1 MPRSFEE
8 KYEATA
14 NGFGALLANRLNDTK
29 GELKVQLPCKVV
41 AVDYTNNFVDVEILD
56 YDYDESGRL
65 VNYPILPNIPIRQPV
80 YSGSAYMILPVRI
93 GDIGTIEFF
102 DSSVQDLITTGNYD
116 FDYTEE
122 WHSINYGLFTNG
134 FLPKGK
140 VFPVN
145 SNSKIIMATHNNVFT
160 FTVNSDDTLTVT
172 TPTMTLNGNLVI
184 NGNITHNGN
193 TNQTGNF
200 TNNGDMSSSGT
211 ITGSTD
217 VVGGGKSVKSH
228 THTDSQGGSTTAPN

>member
-8 KYEATA
+8 KYEVTA
-14 NGFGALLANRLNDTK
+14 NGFGALLSNRLNDTK

-41 AVDYTNNFVDVEILD
+41 AVDYANNFVDVEILD
-56 YDYDESGRL
+56 YDHDESGRL
-65 VNYPILPNIPIRQPV
+65 INYPILPNIPIRQPQD
-80 YSGSAYMILPVRI
+80 SGLAYIRLPIQV

-140 VFPVN
+140 LFN
-145 SNSKIIMATHNNVFT
+145 YDYNSKIVIGTKSGKFIFKVTGADELEIEAVDIKIKSETQVFVDAPSGVI
-160 FTVNSDDTLTVT
+160 VNSPDLSVSGDVTVGT
-172 TPTMTLNGNLVI
+172 GASGVVACQ
-184 NGNITHNGN
+184 GNIL
-193 TNQTGNF
+193 
-200 TNNGDMSSSGT
+200 T
-211 ITGSTD
+211 ITNGIVTEI
-217 VVGGGKSVKSH
+217 V
-228 THTDSQGGSTTAPN
+228 